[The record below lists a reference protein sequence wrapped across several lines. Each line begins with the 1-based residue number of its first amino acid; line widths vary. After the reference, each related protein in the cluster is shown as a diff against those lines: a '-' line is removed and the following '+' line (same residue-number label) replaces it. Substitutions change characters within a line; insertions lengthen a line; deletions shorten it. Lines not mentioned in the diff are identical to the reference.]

1 MEYELITIHLWGIR
15 IDEPITTFT
24 DLWVSAVCYYAFYQ
38 ISKHRPDTRLFQ
50 FMKYYFLSM
59 GLATTIGG
67 LIGHGF
73 LYALSFGWKLPGWLT
88 SMFSIALLER
98 GSIEYAKP
106 QIDNPKLFSFFSWLN
121 IIELITF
128 VIITFSTL
136 NFFFVEVHS
145 AYGLL
150 IVVTGFQG
158 YIYWHTSSEAS
169 KLALIGVAF
178 AALSALFYMNQWGLH
193 TWFNHFAMSHTFMTF
208 AAWYFYKSTM
218 AMEIREAD
226 PKEYLEPAEVA
237 A

>member
-1 MEYELITIHLWGIR
+1 MIFETTSIEILGIR
-15 IDEPITTFT
+15 VDEPVTTIT
-24 DLWVSAVCYYAFYQ
+24 DLFVSAVCFYAFYR
-38 ISKHRPDTRLFQ
+38 INKDKPSIRLFT

-73 LYALSFGWKLPGWLT
+73 LYMFSFAWKLPGWLT

-98 GSIEYAKP
+98 ASIEYAKP
-106 QIDNPKLFSFFSWLN
+106 FISNKKVFSFFAWLN
-121 IIELITF
+121 IIELTTF

-158 YIYWHTSSEAS
+158 FIYKMSGSKAS
-169 KLALIGVAF
+169 KLALIGVGF
-178 AALSALFYMNQWGLH
+178 AAVSALIFMNEWGFH
-193 TWFNHFAMSHTFMTF
+193 KWFNHFDISHVLMTA
-208 AAWYFYKSTM
+208 AAWFFYKSAMTM
-218 AMEIREAD
+218 GTEIPTD
-226 PKEYLEPAEVA
+226 D
-237 A
+237 